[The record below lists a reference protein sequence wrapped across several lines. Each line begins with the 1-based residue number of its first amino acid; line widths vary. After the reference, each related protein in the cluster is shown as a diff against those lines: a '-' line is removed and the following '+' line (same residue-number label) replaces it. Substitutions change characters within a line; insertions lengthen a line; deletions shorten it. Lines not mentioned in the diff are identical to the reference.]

1 MKHLF
6 IITFFISTLFP
17 AFSQEK
23 TVRFT
28 LDDVINLAR
37 DRSPDAY
44 VAINRFRAS
53 YWQYR
58 SFKANYLPSLGF
70 NGTLPNI
77 SRAIRKTTQ
86 SDGTDLYTVNNSNVY
101 SGSLSIL
108 QNIGLTGGKLSVNS
122 YFERND
128 QIGYR
133 DRQIKDTL
141 LNTTDTV
148 KERIPS
154 QYAANPVVNIR
165 WDQPLFAFNYMKW
178 ERKIQPMLYEEAR
191 KNYLKAM
198 EQVSIKA
205 IGRFFDLAQAQ
216 LNLKIAK
223 VNYSNS
229 DTLYKIAKG
238 RYNLGTI
245 AENDVLQMELAF
257 LNAKTALTKAE
268 IDLEYQKS
276 QLRLFLVFTE
286 KIDFDLVLPDSIP
299 YVQLEYEKVME
310 WAKQNNADVIAWNRR
325 LIEAQRDVAQAK
337 GQRQSVNLSASYGL
351 SKSTEKDWQPVFY
364 NPGESKGFSLSIG
377 VPIIDWGQ
385 GKGRVKMAQ
394 SNMELTKIQ
403 LQQEQ
408 TDFEQNI
415 FLQVMQFNM
424 QHEQV
429 VISAKSDTIG
439 QKRYDVTK
447 QRFLIG
453 RIDVLNLNDA
463 LKEKDSAKRGYI
475 GALRDYW
482 NSFFTIRQLTLY
494 DFLNNQTL
502 SAEFD
507 KLVE

>member
-1 MKHLF
+1 MKQLF
-6 IITFFISTLFP
+6 IITFFISTLLP

-44 VAINRFRAS
+44 AAINRFRAS

-58 SFKANYLPSLGF
+58 SFRANYLPSLGF

-86 SDGTDLYTVNNSNVY
+86 SDGTDLYTVNKSNFY
-101 SGSLSIL
+101 SGSLSL
-108 QNIGLTGGKLSVNS
+108 AQNIGLTGGKISLNS
-122 YFERND
+122 KLERTD
-128 QIGYR
+128 QLGYR
-133 DRQIKDTL
+133 SLVSNGDT
-141 LNTTDTV
+141 TYQ
-148 KERIPS
+148 KIPS
-154 QYAANPVVNIR
+154 QYAANPVVNIQL
-165 WDQPLFAFNYMKW
+165 DQPLFAYNYMKW
-178 ERKIQPMLYEEAR
+178 DRKIQPMLYEEAK
-191 KNYLKAM
+191 KNYLEAM
-198 EQVSIKA
+198 ELVSLKA

-216 LNLKIAK
+216 LNLKIAQM
-223 VNYSNS
+223 NYSNS

-276 QLRLFLVFTE
+276 KLRSFLVFTE
-286 KIDFDLVLPDSIP
+286 KVDFDLVLPDSIP
-299 YVQLEYEKVME
+299 EVQLDYEKVLD
-310 WAKQNNADVIAWNRR
+310 WAKQNNADVVAWNRR
-325 LIEAQRDVAQAK
+325 LIEARRDVAQAK
-337 GQRQSVNLSASYGL
+337 GQRRSINLSASYGL
-351 SKSTEKDWQPVFY
+351 SKSTERDWQPVY
-364 NPGESKGFSLSIG
+364 VNPGESKGVSLSLG
-377 VPIIDWGQ
+377 VPILDWGQ
-385 GKGRVKMAQ
+385 GKGKVKMAQ

-494 DFLNNQTL
+494 DFLNNQSIST
-502 SAEFD
+502 EFD
-507 KLVE
+507 KVVE